1 MNIKEFANKNKET
14 LQIAY
19 GVFLI
24 ALIPL
29 LIAYNTIFIINIYNQ
44 SIDSALQRQALVV
57 GRSIYALIKND
68 LSNPEVMQGKIERL
82 SVGNQDVQKIFVLQP
97 SGEDFK
103 VIADSGKEDVG
114 KVTSSPYYGFAWKQP
129 DNDGIVTD
137 SLKLSALAQGDE
149 LVKSFSDKGRFWLA
163 AMPMRDL
170 SGAKQAILT
179 IKISS
184 AVVDDLTNENRNASI
199 LLLAITILIV
209 ILFLAATVR
218 LWDYAILYRKIKEVD
233 QMKDEFISIA
243 SHELRTPLTIT
254 KGYISMIL
262 EGIYGKIE
270 NPAVEKAMQT
280 VANSNHRLEALVEDL
295 LNVSRIEQGRLQVVS
310 KDIELEPIIQD
321 VVSDLKVKA
330 DEKKLVL
337 EYSKPDE
344 KLPLISADLERLK
357 QALVNLI
364 GNSVKYT
371 IAGSVKITT
380 QVKNNMMEIKIV
392 DTGVGMSAEDQKRL
406 FEKFYRIQNEKTE
419 KIVGTGLGLWITKQ
433 IIELMKGKITV
444 ESMEG
449 VGTQVAV
456 RLPLAKK

>member
-1 MNIKEFANKNKET
+1 MNIKEFVNKNKET

-24 ALIPL
+24 VLIPL
-29 LIAYNTIFIINIYNQ
+29 LIAYNTVFIINIYNQ
-44 SIDSALQRQALVV
+44 SIDSALQRQALVI
-57 GRSIYALIKND
+57 GRSIYALIKDD
-68 LSNPEVMQGKIERL
+68 LVKPEIMQNKIERL
-82 SVGNQDVQKIFVLQP
+82 SGGNQDVQKIFVLQP

-103 VIADSGKEDVG
+103 VIADSGKEDIG
-114 KVTSSPYYGFAWKQP
+114 KVTNSPYYGFAWKQP

-137 SLKLSALAQGDE
+137 SLKLSALMQGDE
-149 LVKSFSDKGRFWLA
+149 LVKSFADQGRFWLA

-170 SGAKQAILT
+170 SGNKQAILT

-199 LLLAITILIV
+199 LLLTITILIV

-270 NPAVEKAMQT
+270 NPAVEKAIQT

-310 KDIELEPIIQD
+310 KDMEIEPIIQD
-321 VVSDLKVKA
+321 VVSDLKIKA

-337 EYSKPDE
+337 EYLKPDE

-419 KIVGTGLGLWITKQ
+419 KVVGTGLGLWITKQ
-433 IIELMKGKITV
+433 IIELMKGKITI
-444 ESMEG
+444 ESMEE
-449 VGTQVAV
+449 VGTQVVV
-456 RLPLAKK
+456 RLMLARK